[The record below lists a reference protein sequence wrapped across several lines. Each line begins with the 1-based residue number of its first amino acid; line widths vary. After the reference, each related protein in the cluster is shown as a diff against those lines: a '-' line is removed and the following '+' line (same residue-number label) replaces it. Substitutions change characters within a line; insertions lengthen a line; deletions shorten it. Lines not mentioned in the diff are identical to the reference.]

1 MTLDTVTATLL
12 GTAIGSLLTLAG
24 TIVQGIVTLR
34 KESVMMDTTL
44 AKERQA
50 GELALQKERE
60 ARTGQQNADFEKWR
74 REQIHSSLS
83 SCAYLINLYI
93 SLILTRQ
100 LTDYQRDP
108 EAQRMSAELQKQIV
122 ALLAYY
128 PDKENTQYK
137 DLREAAARITHNALV
152 NEDTAWALRTK
163 IVALSVGPTLDA
175 LTPVLPK
182 RL

>member
-12 GTAIGSLLTLAG
+12 GTAIGSLLTLGG
-24 TIVQGIVTLR
+24 TIVQGIVTLC
-34 KESVMMDTTL
+34 KESVMIDTTL

-74 REQIHSSLS
+74 CEQTHSSLS

-100 LTDYQRDP
+100 LTDYQRDYLNGCDP
-108 EAQRMSAELQKQIV
+108 ALAAQRAIYSFTGILRRSPSSV
-122 ALLAYY
+122 LR
-128 PDKENTQYK
+128 DFRDFKEVQDIRDIGGNYIAQVGEDY
-137 DLREAAARITHNALV
+137 DAFRE
-152 NEDTAWALRTK
+152 K
-163 IVALSVGPTLDA
+163 
-175 LTPVLPK
+175 
-182 RL
+182 